1 MQERG
6 LLEETL
12 VLVPT
17 PQSLVTEGIAT
28 LAPHVLLE
36 GDGGPAAGHPR
47 TRSPDRGAR
56 PLRELRGGRTAV
68 GLGLRLELQLRITN
82 RANQL
87 QSNQYT
93 PGVVAPEWSNGSF
106 VGNGRRGERS
116 SCSSFSCQPK
126 KSRSPCAQFHPC
138 APMRSVFSSVRSVKS
153 VFPELL
159 MPASCAPARNGLR
172 HSGWLQQIG
181 NTDERRIE
189 RVQSAL
195 SAHRF
200 DPFHWFDS

>member
-1 MQERG
+1 MKEIAVR
-6 LLEETL
+6 
-12 VLVPT
+12 PT
-17 PQSLVTEGIAT
+17 
-28 LAPHVLLE
+28 
-36 GDGGPAAGHPR
+36 R
-47 TRSPDRGAR
+47 
-56 PLRELRGGRTAV
+56 V
-68 GLGLRLELQLRITN
+68 GSRKAKLQLPTALSTN
-82 RANQL
+82 QTNEL
-87 QSNQYT
+87 QSNQYI
-93 PGVVAPEWSNGSF
+93 PGVIAPECSNSFF
-106 VGNGRRGERS
+106 VGNGRHRERS
-116 SCSSFSCQPK
+116 SPCSCFSCQPK

-172 HSGWLQQIG
+172 HSRWLQQIG